1 MEPRIEELLFNLSCV
16 GDSERLISGEWI
28 YYINS
33 SDMSEEGD
41 GAIWKIR
48 KDGSD
53 NQRVQKSS
61 TKIFYLIDVDEHWIY
76 FAGKSVDVGIVQGL
90 SDVMRA
96 MSCIQGVQNLKMT
109 VRGGLERPMSNDDVE
124 RLEDKISEL
133 EENV

>member
-76 FAGKSVDVGIVQGL
+76 FAGKAVDMGKIQGL
-90 SDVMRA
+90 SDVMKA
-96 MSCIQGVQNLKMT
+96 VSCINNVRFLKMT
-109 VRGGLERPMSNDDVE
+109 VHGGFERPMSNDEEE

-133 EENV
+133 EGNV